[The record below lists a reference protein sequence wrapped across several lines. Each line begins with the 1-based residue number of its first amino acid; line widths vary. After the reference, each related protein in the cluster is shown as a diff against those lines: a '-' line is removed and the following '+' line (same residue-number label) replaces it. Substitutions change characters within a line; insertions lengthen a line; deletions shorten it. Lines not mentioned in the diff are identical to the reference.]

1 MIMVMTIY
9 DNIDNHD
16 DVDYVND
23 HNMIFFF
30 FFFFFFLM
38 IMFMA
43 VLLSLVGW

>member
-1 MIMVMTIY
+1 MNMIMVMAIY

-30 FFFFFFLM
+30 FFLM

-43 VLLSLVGW
+43 VLLSLVG

>member
-1 MIMVMTIY
+1 MNMIMVMAIY

-30 FFFFFFLM
+30 FLM

-43 VLLSLVGW
+43 VLLSLVG

>member
-30 FFFFFFLM
+30 FFFLM

-43 VLLSLVGW
+43 VLLSLVG

>member
-1 MIMVMTIY
+1 MNMIMVMTIY

-30 FFFFFFLM
+30 FFFLM

-43 VLLSLVGW
+43 VLLSLVG